1 MTFLY
6 PIGLLGL
13 IGIPILII
21 VYLIKNRYT
30 EQTIASTYMWRLS
43 ERFIKRRNPFSRF
56 TGIISLILQLLLV
69 LTLSFAVAHP
79 IITLPGSARE
89 YCFIL
94 DSSASMNMQTGNKT
108 RFDRAKDEITKVM
121 LDAKDGSVFS
131 LITVNDASEV
141 IFERIDSKEKAISR
155 LNNVKCSDSI
165 SDYTDAMI
173 AAQTYFNDNPSLLA
187 YLVTDADY
195 EESKNIEVINV
206 AKKENNISLEGL
218 GYVFLDDGTV
228 LISGN
233 VASYG
238 APKNV
243 SVNLFF
249 DGSDTAEATTR
260 VYAEADG
267 KATFSFN
274 SDNVQFRSLTV
285 KLDADD
291 AYSRDN
297 EATVYNEEKK
307 NSYSALIV
315 SDTPFFLEAAIKSG
329 SNAEITV
336 MSTKD
341 YINWAEALSNQDKK
355 VEGYSLYVYDAV
367 NPVTIPEDGSVW
379 FVGVNGNVPDSGFSV
394 QGEIV
399 FDDGAEQLTLTSATS
414 STVRKLTKGMVRDD
428 ISISKYIKCGLYSD
442 FTTIYS
448 YLGNPVVFTGLNTY
462 GNREVVFS
470 FNLHDS
476 DFVLSLDYA
485 VLTKNLLDYSFPE
498 IMETTEYFCGDTAE
512 INVISGCESIRV
524 EAPSGEII
532 YADTSSSVSEL
543 RLAEVGEYKITVNL
557 PSSGREL
564 RIYSSVPM
572 EERAVSSSF
581 ESVVINGDAT
591 DEGVDGKFDPM
602 VLLFVMAALLFTAE
616 WMVYCYDKYQLR

>member
-79 IITLPGSARE
+79 IITLPGAARE